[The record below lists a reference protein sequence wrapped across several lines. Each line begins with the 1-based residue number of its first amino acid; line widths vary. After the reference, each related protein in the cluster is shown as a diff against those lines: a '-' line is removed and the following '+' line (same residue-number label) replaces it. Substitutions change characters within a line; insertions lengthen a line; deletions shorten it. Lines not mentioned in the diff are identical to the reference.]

1 MLKSLVVHY
10 KNKYPTARV
19 ESGENH
25 ISVISKEGELLVS
38 VKRGGGGVIIDS
50 QKNDGAKYA
59 HDMSPIPR
67 NTRVW
72 KLTTAH
78 EVEKD
83 EEAAERLPTAKMF
96 EEELG
101 FVPSIEQCKKDLKI
115 EVDALGNVLLP
126 TKGA

>member
-25 ISVISKEGELLVS
+25 LAVISKDGELLVS
-38 VKRGGGGVIIDS
+38 VKRGGGGVVFDA
-50 QKNDGAKYA
+50 QKDDGAKYP

-67 NTRVW
+67 NTRVY
-72 KLTTAH
+72 KLTVHHTI
-78 EVEKD
+78 EKD
-83 EEAAERLPTAKMF
+83 EEAAERLPTAKML

-101 FVPSIEQCKKDLKI
+101 FVPSIEQCKTELKI
-115 EVDALGNVLLP
+115 EVDAFGNVLLP
-126 TKGA
+126 LKSA